1 MTESGD
7 CLAEFHGT
15 GFPLDAVTWELD
27 SHESDR
33 HAFVDLCFNFGEL
46 EAELSFEIEDAEQFI
61 VQFRDE
67 VVRAKQRE
75 LEWQT
80 DTDSQTGVPE
90 ECE

>member
-15 GFPLDAVTWELD
+15 GFPLDVVTWELD
-27 SHESDR
+27 SHESDG